1 MPDLPAQVLSIGHSN
16 HPVERFIALLRAHE
30 VTAVADVR
38 STPFSRRHPQ
48 FNKERLDAAL
58 KQTEIVYVFLG
69 KELGARTTDLTCYDE
84 NGRVSYGR
92 IARTAPFQEGI
103 ERVVQGA
110 AKYRL
115 ALMCAE
121 REPLDCH
128 RTLLVTPAVEARGL
142 PVAHILADGRLE
154 AHRETMLRL
163 VDSMRLPR
171 SDMFRSQ
178 DDLIAEAARRQEER
192 IAYVDKNLA
201 REPR

>member
-16 HPVERFIALLRAHE
+16 HPVERFIALLRAHD

-58 KQTEIVYVFLG
+58 TQAEIVYVFLG
-69 KELGARTTDLTCYDE
+69 KELGARTPDLTCYDE
-84 NGRVSYGR
+84 NGRVRYGR

-110 AKYRL
+110 GKYRL

-121 REPLDCH
+121 REPLECH
-128 RTLLVTPAVEARGL
+128 RTFLVTPAVEARGL

-192 IAYVDKNLA
+192 IAYVDKKLA